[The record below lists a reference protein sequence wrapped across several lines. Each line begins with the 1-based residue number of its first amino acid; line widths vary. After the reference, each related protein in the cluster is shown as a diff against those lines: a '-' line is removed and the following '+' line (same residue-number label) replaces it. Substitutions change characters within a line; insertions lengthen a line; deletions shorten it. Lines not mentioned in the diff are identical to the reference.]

1 MVRLEH
7 GRGYLSIKAVVQP
20 LVLTRRSEEEA
31 LRALRDELEAV
42 ERTYEGEVLREPLVI
57 RGDLD
62 ARWLPDRVPRDVDLV
77 LVLFDSG
84 SKYLLRRLRELGLPA
99 VLWQDRGYAHSWS
112 WDTRGFLSRW
122 GVEAIAPIGPE
133 EHGRVARVAS
143 AVRALA
149 RTKALVFGRVPAP
162 NVASEWSFE
171 EVERRLGVEVE
182 VVPTGDLLS
191 RMDEV
196 RGENVESVL
205 REWEPLFENFDEERL
220 RDVARLYLAI
230 KGFILERGADAVT
243 INCLEDLM
251 PRRFVTPCIALARLI
266 DEGVVA
272 GCEADVN
279 ALLSMLVL
287 SYVAREPCLMGNVYF
302 FRPWPGPG
310 FPPVEERVEDVRR
323 ALEENVVRLTH
334 DVVPLSMSE
343 ASKWV
348 LRDYHGMGK
357 GATAYAP
364 LPVGREV
371 TLLRLSPDLREAMAV
386 RGRVVRVG
394 DTVHCRLSVWIK
406 VRDARALA
414 EEAYAFHYAMAYG
427 DLTRELA
434 LFSRLVGIRLKVL

>member
-1 MVRLEH
+1 
-7 GRGYLSIKAVVQP
+7 
-20 LVLTRRSEEEA
+20 
-31 LRALRDELEAV
+31 
-42 ERTYEGEVLREPLVI
+42 
-57 RGDLD
+57 
-62 ARWLPDRVPRDVDLV
+62 
-77 LVLFDSG
+77 
-84 SKYLLRRLRELGLPA
+84 
-99 VLWQDRGYAHSWS
+99 
-112 WDTRGFLSRW
+112 
-122 GVEAIAPIGPE
+122 
-133 EHGRVARVAS
+133 
-143 AVRALA
+143 
-149 RTKALVFGRVPAP
+149 
-162 NVASEWSFE
+162 
-171 EVERRLGVEVE
+171 
-182 VVPTGDLLS
+182 
-191 RMDEV
+191 
-196 RGENVESVL
+196 
-205 REWEPLFENFDEERL
+205 
-220 RDVARLYLAI
+220 
-230 KGFILERGADAVT
+230 
-243 INCLEDLM
+243 
-251 PRRFVTPCIALARLI
+251 
-266 DEGVVA
+266 
-272 GCEADVN
+272 
-279 ALLSMLVL
+279 
-287 SYVAREPCLMGNVYF
+287 MGNVYF

>member
-323 ALEENVVRLTH
+323 ALEENVVRLT
-334 DVVPLSMSE
+334 
-343 ASKWV
+343 
-348 LRDYHGMGK
+348 
-357 GATAYAP
+357 
-364 LPVGREV
+364 
-371 TLLRLSPDLREAMAV
+371 
-386 RGRVVRVG
+386 
-394 DTVHCRLSVWIK
+394 
-406 VRDARALA
+406 
-414 EEAYAFHYAMAYG
+414 
-427 DLTRELA
+427 
-434 LFSRLVGIRLKVL
+434 